1 METDKEK
8 SYDFAD
14 NNRGVKM
21 ITKEAYQLNQVIK
34 DSEEYQVY
42 LKTQN
47 RVKENQELYQ
57 AMNEFRRKNYE
68 LQSFD
73 DGINRYEEIHKIS
86 LQYEQVLR
94 NPLVNEFLV
103 AEQVLSRK
111 LTEVYEVIAEGLELD
126 YDYMA

>member
-1 METDKEK
+1 
-8 SYDFAD
+8 
-14 NNRGVKM
+14 M

-34 DSEEYQVY
+34 DSEEYQAY
-42 LKTQN
+42 IKAKK

-57 AMNEFRRKNYE
+57 AMNDFRRKNFE
-68 LQSFD
+68 LQGFD

-103 AEQVLSRK
+103 AEQVFSRK